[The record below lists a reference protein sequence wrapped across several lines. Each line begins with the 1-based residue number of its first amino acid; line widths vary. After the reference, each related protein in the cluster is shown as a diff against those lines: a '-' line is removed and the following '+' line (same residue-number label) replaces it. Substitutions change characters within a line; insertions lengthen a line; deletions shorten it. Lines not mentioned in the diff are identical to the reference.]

1 MKQIGQNISFAQQ
14 LLEAGEVIG
23 IPTET
28 VYGLAANA
36 YNPVAVEKIFDIKSR
51 PYNHP
56 LIIHI
61 ASKAQLSTLITELPS
76 AAEKLAQH
84 SWPGPLTLL
93 LPKRC
98 TLASIATGNN
108 PTVAVR
114 IPNHP
119 ITLSL
124 LQQLSFPL
132 AAPSANPFGYVS
144 PTQALHVYEQLGNK
158 VPYILEGGPCQV
170 GIESTIVGFEGDRPV
185 IYRLGGLTI
194 EKIVAITGLIP
205 SLYIQQKATKS
216 LPSPTPGLS
225 IQHYAPLKPLYLGS
239 IAALVAANRPAR
251 VGILAFNQYYKDV
264 AKEHQVLLAPH
275 GTLEE
280 VAQRLYAGLRTLDQL
295 PIDCI
300 ICNYLPPSGL
310 GSAINERLQ
319 RASQTIGNNIT
330 QAAL

>member
-1 MKQIGQNISFAQQ
+1 LKLQRSIEQIGQNILFAQQ
-14 LLEAGEVIG
+14 LLEAGEVVG

-36 YNPVAVEKIFDIKSR
+36 YNPTAVEKIFDIKGR

-61 ASKAQLSTLITELPS
+61 ASRAQLSSLITELPP

-93 LPKRC
+93 LPKKH

-114 IPNHP
+114 IPDHP
-119 ITLSL
+119 ITLRL
-124 LQQLSFPL
+124 LRQLPFPL

-158 VPYILEGGPCQV
+158 VPYILESGPCQV
-170 GIESTIVGFEGDRPV
+170 GIESTIVGFEENRPV
-185 IYRLGGLTI
+185 IYRLGGLTA
-194 EKIVAITGLIP
+194 EKIAAITGLTP
-205 SLYIQQKATKS
+205 SLYTQQKGAKS
-216 LPSPTPGLS
+216 LQNPTPGLS
-225 IQHYAPLKPLYLGS
+225 PQHYAPLKPLYIGPVATL
-239 IAALVAANRPAR
+239 AAAHGLDK
-251 VGILAFNQYYKDV
+251 VGILAFDQYYQDV
-264 AKEHQVLLAPH
+264 PQEHQVLLAPH

-280 VAQRLYAGLRTLDQL
+280 AAQHLYAALHTLDQL
-295 PIDCI
+295 PIDCMV
-300 ICNYLPPSGL
+300 CDYLPPSGL

-319 RASQTIGNNIT
+319 RASAGYRP
-330 QAAL
+330 